1 MRAIGVEFVF
11 GAGSQIC
18 GTPGRQLT
26 AVSHTDRRINI
37 GAQAAEN
44 TCTQIEGGVTRAVR
58 VRASDGAR
66 RTDSHRGPRILP
78 VGTINF
84 RASAQQAELRARL
97 RLAVA
102 LGYYACG
109 ETFAKNVKHVAW

>member
-78 VGTINF
+78 VVKLNF
-84 RASAQQAELRARL
+84 RASPKQPDLPARPPFSQA
-97 RLAVA
+97 LAS
-102 LGYYACG
+102 YASA
-109 ETFAKNVKHVAW
+109 TH